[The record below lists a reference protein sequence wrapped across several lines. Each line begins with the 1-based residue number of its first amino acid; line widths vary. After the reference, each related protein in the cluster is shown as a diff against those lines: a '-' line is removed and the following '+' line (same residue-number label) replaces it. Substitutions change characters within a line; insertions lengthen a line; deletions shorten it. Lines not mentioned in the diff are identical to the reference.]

1 MNMAIINNTQTNLE
15 INTDRIVSN
24 TDNGIVST
32 NKKCWSF
39 IPSEYLS
46 KTEEIEDGLYHN
58 KEEVPELKING
69 RQDDYL
75 INQSDINSGYRE
87 KAQYRFGI
95 QISNLDIIESYDNA
109 ACISKTIDLGTFSY
123 ITLSVDE
130 ECINSVTEYYIIN
143 GNVETPILPE
153 GRTKIEKEK
162 LFLNLP
168 TRFIIDKSMDQPIL
182 YEDNIQS
189 ERNMSDLTNSDYELH
204 DYHLSYI
211 PGGDATK
218 VIPTT
223 QQIKIKVII
232 RKYDNNAKCLIK
244 NVTVNKFGGALEWN

>member
-1 MNMAIINNTQTNLE
+1 
-15 INTDRIVSN
+15 
-24 TDNGIVST
+24 
-32 NKKCWSF
+32 
-39 IPSEYLS
+39 
-46 KTEEIEDGLYHN
+46 
-58 KEEVPELKING
+58 
-69 RQDDYL
+69 
-75 INQSDINSGYRE
+75 
-87 KAQYRFGI
+87 
-95 QISNLDIIESYDNA
+95 
-109 ACISKTIDLGTFSY
+109 
-123 ITLSVDE
+123 
-130 ECINSVTEYYIIN
+130 
-143 GNVETPILPE
+143 
-153 GRTKIEKEK
+153 
-162 LFLNLP
+162 
-168 TRFIIDKSMDQPIL
+168 MDQPIL